1 MKRTF
6 FTFFFLLTLCSAAA
20 ANQVYHPFVEA
31 GKLWKVHGFNVGSAH
46 CVIDYYFANEEETID
61 GKTYLPMYEKEGE
74 RNTLVGLFREEN
86 QRVYLYKKD
95 VGQEYLTYDFS
106 LQEGDRFTPE
116 YGDYSLCEVKKVGTM
131 VINGESLKTITFEA
145 NDRLFDADVRTEVEW
160 IEGIGYTSRPLAGLF
175 SKNMDPAWYYYTA
188 YVLYDNTQD
197 NNYYLP
203 LTFGVNWNGWWGQQP
218 QTVRQPSFEGG
229 SKFEYEL
236 LPDPAHDCYQLHVYG
251 DTVWSNSPNRY
262 AYCVVEKSSSVYKVS
277 VKYEEL
283 EPCIDGI
290 GRYHVDL
297 YFPFFLAEHHYVTVD
312 NYGEHPVP
320 IHETPLI
327 NTDYRPFI
335 EEGKVWKVG
344 WFPGAMDIARKWDYY
359 YFEGDSII
367 DGRQCK
373 IMRCR
378 HEAAEGWGN
387 PVPWTEYVGS
397 IYEEGRR
404 VYCLFPKKET
414 FELLYDFASA
424 VADTICIHDPCVN
437 DYIGFGIIEERG
449 TESEEYYKG
458 NYTAVAIYQ
467 EYWDSQNEENHLSK
481 HYDHEHLC
489 YWMEGVGSGNPL
501 DNVCHWE
508 WAGNYYMGVY
518 CTVGDEVL
526 YKNTNPY
533 IVDGVTPQDSEVK
546 KNWLDFTHTVK
557 TKPKAPVQNGQR
569 TMDNGQWITT
579 SDEETVTGEY
589 SVKELF
595 VNFKTLTGPYTI
607 TVTDAAGQPIYN
619 KEVQTSNVVALNTDI
634 STYPKGSYTITVE
647 NEEEA
652 YTAKL
657 SIDEEVGIG
666 RPTPD
671 PSLYGGEKAGAW
683 YDMSGRKV
691 IGLSLPSLT
700 GEGLGVRLPRGI
712 YIRGGRKVVVK

>member
-1 MKRTF
+1 MKRTIF
-6 FTFFFLLTLCSAAA
+6 SLLLLLTLCSAAA

-31 GKLWKVHGFNVGSAH
+31 GKRWCVHGFNVGSAH
-46 CVIDYYFANEEETID
+46 CVIDYYFANDEETID

-203 LTFGVNWNGWWGQQP
+203 LTFGVNYNGWWGQQP

-262 AYCVVEKSSSVYKVS
+262 AYCVVEKNSSVYKVS
-277 VKYEEL
+277 IKYEEL

-312 NYGEHPVP
+312 NYGEHPIP
-320 IHETPLI
+320 I
-327 NTDYRPFI
+327 NTVRADYRPFI
-335 EEGKVWKVG
+335 EEGKVWKEVQMLAFTNIPDKEHYKFFDGDTIIDERVCKKMYMADTPFEKQQRIYVG
-344 WFPGAMDIARKWDYY
+344 AWYEENKQVFFARQYTDHLILFYDFNLSVGEEFEMQTIYQDYMLKGIVANIHYDGDDFSKMTALEIAPLHDFHNGQEAYDYEDPLLWRVGVGGYQVNDNAPEGAMVGGNI
-359 YFEGDSII
+359 
-367 DGRQCK
+367 QT
-373 IMRCR
+373 
-378 HEAAEGWGN
+378 AA
-387 PVPWTEYVGS
+387 
-397 IYEEGRR
+397 
-404 VYCLFPKKET
+404 
-414 FELLYDFASA
+414 
-424 VADTICIHDPCVN
+424 
-437 DYIGFGIIEERG
+437 
-449 TESEEYYKG
+449 
-458 NYTAVAIYQ
+458 
-467 EYWDSQNEENHLSK
+467 
-481 HYDHEHLC
+481 C
-489 YWMEGVGSGNPL
+489 Y
-501 DNVCHWE
+501 
-508 WAGNYYMGVY
+508 
-518 CTVGDEVL
+518 VGDEVL
-526 YKNTNPY
+526 YY
-533 IVDGVTPQDSEVK
+533 DSSIIDDVTPDDGGEVK
-546 KNWLDFTHTVK
+546 KNTIDFTHVVK
-557 TKPKAPVQNGQR
+557 TQPKAPRSLSPSPSPAGE
-569 TMDNGQWITT
+569 G
-579 SDEETVTGEY
+579 SEGSELTGEY
-589 SVKELF
+589 SLKELF
-595 VNFKTLTGPYTI
+595 VNFKPLAGPYVITI
-607 TVTDAAGQPIYN
+607 CDDSGTEVYR
-619 KEVQTSNVVALNTDI
+619 KEVQTSNVIGLNTDI
-634 STYPKGSYTITVE
+634 SGYEKGEYTITVE
-647 NEEEA
+647 NDEEA

-657 SIDEEVGIG
+657 SIDEETAIQPLPLNPGLTPNPSPKGEGSVGAVYDLSGRIG
-666 RPTPD
+666 LTPD
-671 PSLYGGEKAGAW
+671 PSPVGE
-683 YDMSGRKV
+683 GRK
-691 IGLSLPSLT
+691 
-700 GEGLGVRLPRGI
+700 LPRGV
-712 YIRGGRKVVVK
+712 YIKDGHKVVVR